1 MALRIIRNK
10 TNQIVHM
17 NDISTTLP
25 SYGEEELS
33 SRLGL
38 QMLAESD
45 DLAKELGSGNVVLD
59 LGDGIEIA
67 FPRSLDILRDYQQT
81 FKTTADS
88 RLIVNSTPQPGTM
101 TDFCLT
107 GRTDGA
113 GESGDL
119 MHIDHKVFQYGQEIQ
134 SISAPCG
141 LFVDNGN
148 TGNELSQYWL
158 NSKYLEFDVLGNR
171 TFFYD
176 GGIKWEGLS
185 ANGANGLMSITL
197 QAVNSVWDPT
207 DYETVPGVGNAVIID
222 NYLMLP
228 YPGGNYNLPIGR
240 SDVETPQPF
249 KMTAICPMVNTGKY
263 WSPAFWQIDYNL
275 ISKVFYN
282 LQPCANPYAETRST
296 SVSPSIIRIYGNIF
310 TAEIPLMA
318 FVKDFLV
325 IGNADNFFSIASPD
339 ATEIGY
345 GIRIRMDCKTIVNSV
360 HLNTPWAMVGFMKTY
375 REKTV

>member
-1 MALRIIRNK
+1 MVIRIVKNITSNPIYLADLDCTIPVGGQLDLGATRGLGELAESNSLAISLGNGSLILNIGDDIDIPFPYSIDIIRNIP
-10 TNQIVHM
+10 Q
-17 NDISTTLP
+17 
-25 SYGEEELS
+25 
-33 SRLGL
+33 
-38 QMLAESD
+38 A
-45 DLAKELGSGNVVLD
+45 
-59 LGDGIEIA
+59 
-67 FPRSLDILRDYQQT
+67 
-81 FKTTADS
+81 FKTTADR
-88 RLIVNSTPQPGTM
+88 RLIVNATPQPGTM

-113 GESGDL
+113 GETGDL
-119 MHIDHKVFQYGQEIQ
+119 MHIDHKVFQFGQEIQ

-158 NSKYLEFDVLGNR
+158 NTKYLEFNVLGNR

-185 ANGANGLMSITL
+185 ANGSNGLMSITL

-228 YPGGNYNLPIGR
+228 YPGGNYNLPVGR
-240 SDVETPQPF
+240 SEIETPQPF
-249 KMTAICPMVNTGKY
+249 KMTAVSPMVNTGKY

-275 ISKVFYN
+275 ITKVFFN
-282 LQPCANPYAETRST
+282 LQPCGNPYAETRST
-296 SVSPSIIRIYGNIF
+296 SVSPGIVRIYGNIF
-310 TAEIPLMA
+310 TAEIPLMS
-318 FVKDFLV
+318 FVKDFIV
-325 IGNADNFFSIASPD
+325 IGSADNFFSIASPD